1 MTPTDELR
9 RENEAL
15 RERNSRLNAAIL
27 RISDGLDLE
36 TVLTQVL
43 DSARDLT
50 GARNGAITIVDA
62 KGRPQ
67 EFVFSGCTPEEQRQL
82 AGWVQGPQLFE
93 HLREAAPLRLADF
106 PAWLRSLGF
115 SAEMITSKTMQAT
128 PMQHRGEDL
137 GAFFVGEKEGGEA
150 FTDADEEVLVLF
162 ASQAAA
168 AIVNARTHR
177 DERRARAELEAL
189 IETSPIGVLVFDAG
203 TGRLVSFNREAKR
216 IVEGLRIGDRSV
228 EDLLEVLTFRFSDGR
243 EIALAEFP
251 LARVVSGAE
260 AVRAE
265 QIELSIPDG
274 RRITVLVNATP
285 IQSADGAVESLVV
298 TMQDLAPLREL
309 ERSRTEFLSMVSHE
323 LRAPLTSIKG
333 STATVLD
340 RSRGLDPAEARQ
352 FFRIIDQQAN
362 RMDALIT
369 DLLDAGRI
377 ETGTLSVTP
386 GPTEVAALVDQ
397 ARNTFL
403 SGGGRHVLEIDL
415 PPDLPRV
422 MADERRILQVLNNL
436 LSNAARYSPET
447 SPIRIDA
454 ARDGVHVAI
463 SVTDQG
469 RGVPPELLPRLFRKY
484 AVVAGD
490 TGDSGSGGHGLGL
503 SICRGLVEAH
513 GGRIGAASGGPGH
526 GTRFTFTL
534 PVAGEAGEGAASGRP
549 ATSRN
554 GSGQVR
560 ILVVDDDPEVL
571 RYVRDALSAA
581 DYAPLVTGDPR
592 ELTRLIRTKR
602 PHLVLLDLMLP
613 GIDGIE
619 LMARLPELADLPVI
633 FISGYG
639 RDETIARALEAGA
652 ADYIVKPFSPTEL
665 TARIRAALRRHAE
678 PARFVLGELSI
689 DYERRRVSV
698 AGRVLDLTATEY
710 ELLRVLSLDAGRVVT
725 HEVALRRVW
734 GARHTGGQQVVR
746 TYVKKLRR
754 KLGDDA
760 RRPAYIFNELGVGYR
775 MPNSSDP

>member
-1 MTPTDELR
+1 MTTTDELK

-15 RERNSRLNAAIL
+15 RERGSRLNAAIL
-27 RISDGLDLE
+27 RINEGLDLE

-62 KGRPQ
+62 EGRPQ

-93 HLREAAPLRLADF
+93 HLRDAAPLRLADF

-128 PMQHRGEDL
+128 PMRHRGEDL
-137 GAFFVGEKEGGEA
+137 GAFFVGEKEGGAA
-150 FTDADEEVLVLF
+150 FTDADEEILVLF

-177 DERRARAELEAL
+177 EERRARADLEAL
-189 IETSPIGVLVFDAG
+189 IETSPIGVVVFDAG
-203 TGRLVSFNREAKR
+203 TGRPVSFNREAKR
-216 IVEGLRIGDRSV
+216 IVEGLRIGDRPL

-265 QIELSIPDG
+265 QIELSVPDG
-274 RRITVLVNATP
+274 RRITMLVNATP

-309 ERSRTEFLSMVSHE
+309 ERSRTEFLSVVSHE

-340 RSRGLDPAEARQ
+340 RARGLDPAEARQ
-352 FFRIIDQQAN
+352 FFRIIDQQAD

-377 ETGTLSVTP
+377 ETGTLKVTP
-386 GPTEVAALVDQ
+386 GPTDVAALVDQ

-415 PPDLPRV
+415 PPELPRV

-447 SPIRIDA
+447 SPHPHRRGARRGPRRDLGHRPGPGRA
-454 ARDGVHVAI
+454 ARAPAPPVPQVHRRGRRHPRLQERRARTGPFHLPG
-463 SVTDQG
+463 SG
-469 RGVPPELLPRLFRKY
+469 RGARGPDPGGERRARSGD
-484 AVVAGD
+484 AV
-490 TGDSGSGGHGLGL
+490 HL
-503 SICRGLVEAH
+503 H
-513 GGRIGAASGGPGH
+513 
-526 GTRFTFTL
+526 
-534 PVAGEAGEGAASGRP
+534 ASGRRGGRRGRRLRP
-549 ATSRN
+549 SRHLPQRVRASAH
-554 GSGQVR
+554 SG
-560 ILVVDDDPEVL
+560 
-571 RYVRDALSAA
+571 
-581 DYAPLVTGDPR
+581 
-592 ELTRLIRTKR
+592 
-602 PHLVLLDLMLP
+602 
-613 GIDGIE
+613 
-619 LMARLPELADLPVI
+619 
-633 FISGYG
+633 
-639 RDETIARALEAGA
+639 
-652 ADYIVKPFSPTEL
+652 
-665 TARIRAALRRHAE
+665 
-678 PARFVLGELSI
+678 
-689 DYERRRVSV
+689 
-698 AGRVLDLTATEY
+698 
-710 ELLRVLSLDAGRVVT
+710 
-725 HEVALRRVW
+725 
-734 GARHTGGQQVVR
+734 GG
-746 TYVKKLRR
+746 
-754 KLGDDA
+754 
-760 RRPAYIFNELGVGYR
+760 
-775 MPNSSDP
+775 

>member
-1 MTPTDELR
+1 MTTTDELR

-15 RERNSRLNAAIL
+15 RERSSRLNAAIL

-36 TVLTQVL
+36 TVLAQVL

-62 KGRPQ
+62 EGRPQ

-93 HLREAAPLRLADF
+93 HLRDAAPLRLADF

-150 FTDADEEVLVLF
+150 FTDADEEILVLF

-177 DERRARAELEAL
+177 DERRARADLEAL
-189 IETSPIGVLVFDAG
+189 IETSPIGVVVFDAG
-203 TGRLVSFNREAKR
+203 TGRPVSFNREAKR
-216 IVEGLRIGDRSV
+216 IVEGLGHPP
-228 EDLLEVLTFRFSDGR
+228 EELLEVLTCRFSDGR
-243 EIALAEFP
+243 EITLAEFP
-251 LARVVSGAE
+251 LTRMLSGAE

-265 QIELSIPDG
+265 QIELSVPDG
-274 RRITVLVNATP
+274 RQVTMLVNATP

-415 PPDLPRV
+415 PPELPRV

-490 TGDSGSGGHGLGL
+490 TGDSRSGGHGLGL

-513 GGRIGAASGGPGH
+513 GGRIRAASGGPGH

-549 ATSRN
+549 GTSRN

-613 GIDGIE
+613 GLDGIE
-619 LMARLPELADLPVI
+619 LMARVPELADVPVI

-698 AGRVLDLTATEY
+698 AGRALDLTATEY

-775 MPNSSDP
+775 MPSPPDP